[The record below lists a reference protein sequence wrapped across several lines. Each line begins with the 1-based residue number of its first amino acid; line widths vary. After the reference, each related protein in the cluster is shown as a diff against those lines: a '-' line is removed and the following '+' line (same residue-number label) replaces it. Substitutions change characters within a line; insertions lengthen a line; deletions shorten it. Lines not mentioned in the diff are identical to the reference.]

1 MMYVVNM
8 ACGLANRMFQYSY
21 YLYLKKVGYDVSVDY
36 YETGK
41 LAHESVEWNQI
52 FPKAY
57 ISQVSWREVLRLGG
71 GGSVFAKLRR
81 RYLPFTTRV
90 KYMPTAFSVYL
101 PEKDSKATYL
111 FGVFQNAQMVN
122 EVNEDVRKAF
132 VFSPFEDEQNQTLTK
147 EIAECESVSIHVRKG
162 ADYMER
168 IWYQNT
174 CSLSYYEKAIA

>member
-71 GGSVFAKLRR
+71 GGSVFA
-81 RYLPFTTRV
+81 
-90 KYMPTAFSVYL
+90 
-101 PEKDSKATYL
+101 
-111 FGVFQNAQMVN
+111 
-122 EVNEDVRKAF
+122 
-132 VFSPFEDEQNQTLTK
+132 
-147 EIAECESVSIHVRKG
+147 
-162 ADYMER
+162 
-168 IWYQNT
+168 
-174 CSLSYYEKAIA
+174 